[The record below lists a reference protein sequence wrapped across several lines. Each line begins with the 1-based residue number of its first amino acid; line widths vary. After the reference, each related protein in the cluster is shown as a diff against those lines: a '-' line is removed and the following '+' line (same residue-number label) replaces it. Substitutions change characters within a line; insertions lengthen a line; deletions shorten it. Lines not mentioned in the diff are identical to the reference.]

1 MLGYTRAYSTC
12 ALKCVLLPKVPS
24 NEGNVLPIR
33 IDAPEGSFLNP
44 RQSAAVGARATV
56 GRCTTSAMLNTLAL
70 ALPDRVPAESANR
83 LHSLTIRGR
92 TEGDGT
98 QKPVAAIFFFS
109 AGFGARP
116 GSDGPDTLSFPTNE
130 SNMPVEVLESV
141 LPVRIHE
148 KTLRL
153 GSGGAG
159 QWRGGDGQRV
169 VLEVVNPEGASMLIL
184 SQRLRA
190 VTPLRREE
198 SRGAPLRLDHPG
210 EARLPRAGHDA
221 DGGGRPAARPA
232 HPRRP
237 PRRGGRRIG
246 RRYACRLAALIFS
259 TQARPFGASARI
271 AS

>member
-1 MLGYTRAYSTC
+1 M
-12 ALKCVLLPKVPS
+12 
-24 NEGNVLPIR
+24 
-33 IDAPEGSFLNP
+33 
-44 RQSAAVGARATV
+44 
-56 GRCTTSAMLNTLAL
+56 
-70 ALPDRVPAESANR
+70 PAESANP
-83 LHSLTIRGR
+83 LHGLTIRGR

-184 SQRLRA
+184 SQRLRFPP
-190 VTPLRREE
+190 VGRQ
-198 SRGAPLRLDHPG
+198 GG
-210 EARLPRAGHDA
+210 A
-221 DGGGRPAARPA
+221 DGALERVLLNGSRCRANAASR
-232 HPRRP
+232 
-237 PRRGGRRIG
+237 
-246 RRYACRLAALIFS
+246 
-259 TQARPFGASARI
+259 
-271 AS
+271 